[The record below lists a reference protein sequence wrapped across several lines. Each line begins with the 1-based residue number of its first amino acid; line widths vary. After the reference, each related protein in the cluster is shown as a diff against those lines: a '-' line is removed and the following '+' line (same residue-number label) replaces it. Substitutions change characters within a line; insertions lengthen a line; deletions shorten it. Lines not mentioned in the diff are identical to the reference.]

1 MLLITAQTKFDADQ
15 KMAHQAP
22 HSVSKNSMRDNKV
35 REAAATVTA
44 AAEEPSK
51 RAENLSMQVN
61 LLHRLYLPVVY
72 PSL

>member
-1 MLLITAQTKFDADQ
+1 LTPIKKWLIKPLTV
-15 KMAHQAP
+15 
-22 HSVSKNSMRDNKV
+22 VSKNSMRDNKV